1 MNFDATI
8 PNVEMYSSNM
18 RKSMIDKIF
27 FFDKFDADV
36 YVDFGCANGD
46 LIKFMSI
53 LFPEK
58 TYIGY
63 DINPAMREKFSQN
76 GLDPA
81 MFFDSFDR
89 VLEELSE
96 KHDGKDVAV
105 ICNSTTHEVY
115 NYGNEENI
123 AAFWACINNYAFRYV
138 VIRDMCVSKSVVRP
152 SDALNVLK
160 VRQRM
165 DNKYLSEFESHWG
178 SIDQNW
184 GLVHFLLK
192 YRYFA
197 NWNREVRENYLPF
210 YFEDFIRN
218 IVHMD
223 PIFVE
228 HYTLPFLRRQVLNDF
243 DIQLQDRTHVK
254 LIFER

>member
-1 MNFDATI
+1 
-8 PNVEMYSSNM
+8 M

-36 YVDFGCANGD
+36 YVDYGCGNGD
-46 LIKFMSI
+46 LIKFMQI

-63 DINPAMREKFSQN
+63 DLNPAMRKAFIEN

-81 MFFDSFDR
+81 MFFDTFEL
-89 VLEELSE
+89 VFEELRNN
-96 KHDGKDVAV
+96 HDGKVVAV

-115 NYGNEENI
+115 NYGHPSNI
-123 AAFWACINNYAFRYV
+123 AAFWENINDWAFKYV

-160 VRQRM
+160 VRQRCDQRM
-165 DNKYLSEFESHWG
+165 LSDFESHWG

-184 GLVHFLLK
+184 SLVHFLLK
-192 YRYFA
+192 YKYTA
-197 NWNREVRENYLPF
+197 NWQREVQENYLPF
-210 YFEDFIRN
+210 YFEDFIKN

-228 HYTLPFLRRQVLNDF
+228 HYTLPFIRNQVSHDF